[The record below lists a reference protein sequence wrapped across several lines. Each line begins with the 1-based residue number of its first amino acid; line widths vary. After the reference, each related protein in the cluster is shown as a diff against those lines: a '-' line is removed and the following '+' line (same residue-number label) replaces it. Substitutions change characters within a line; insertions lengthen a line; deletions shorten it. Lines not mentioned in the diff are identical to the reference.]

1 MRIALA
7 GTPQIAV
14 PTLEWLLT
22 SNHELVRVFT
32 TSPKAAGRGG
42 HIRKSDVAL
51 WCEQN
56 SIDCIEIRK
65 SSDFQGNLDD
75 IDCVVV
81 ISFGILLSQKILDQP
96 THGFINLHFSE
107 LPRWRGAAP
116 VQRAIEHG
124 DTHLGITVFS
134 LDAGMDTGSIY
145 RSATRERDPQMR
157 TSEALAYLATE
168 GVTLIKDSLA
178 DISAGVVPIVQGSVG
193 ASIASKIG
201 KDEALLDWKLRAEVL
216 QRKILAFYPNPVA
229 RTFFRGDLLKVTNAL
244 LSATYE
250 EKLKPGELHISK
262 SAVLVGTSDG
272 ILEILS
278 VIPQG
283 KSEMK
288 AADWARGVRIDLGEY
303 FG

>member
-1 MRIALA
+1 VRIALA

-14 PTLEWLLT
+14 PTLEWLLR
-22 SNHELVRVFT
+22 SDHELVRVFT

-42 HIRKSDVAL
+42 NIVKSDVAR
-51 WCEQN
+51 WCDQN
-56 SIDCIEIRK
+56 SIDCIEIATTD
-65 SSDFQGNLDD
+65 DFQAKLND

-81 ISFGILLSQKILDQP
+81 IAFGILLPQNVLNQP

-124 DTHLGITVFS
+124 DTHLGMTVFS
-134 LDAGMDTGSIY
+134 LDEGMDTGPIY
-145 RSATRERDPQMR
+145 RSTTLERDPQMR
-157 TSEALAYLATE
+157 TSETLAYLATE

-178 DISAGVVPIVQGSVG
+178 DISGGVSPTMQSSAGV
-193 ASIASKIG
+193 SIASKIS
-201 KDEALLDWKLRAEVL
+201 KDEALLDWNLNADVL
-216 QRKILAFYPNPVA
+216 QRKILAFYPNPIA

-244 LSATYE
+244 LLTTYE
-250 EKLKPGELHISK
+250 EKLKPGELRVSK

-272 ILEILS
+272 LLEILS

-288 AADWARGVRIDLGEY
+288 AADWARGARINHGEY
-303 FG
+303 IG

>member
-14 PTLEWLLT
+14 PTLEWLFT

-42 HIRKSDVAL
+42 HLVESDVAR
-51 WCEQN
+51 WCQEN
-56 SIDCIEIRK
+56 SVDCIEIANAEG
-65 SSDFQGNLDD
+65 FQGKLDD
-75 IDCVVV
+75 IECVIV
-81 ISFGILLSQKILDQP
+81 IAFGILLPQKFLDQP

-124 DTHLGITVFS
+124 DTHLGMTVFS
-134 LDAGMDTGSIY
+134 LDAGMDTGPIY
-145 RSATRERDPQMR
+145 RSTTLERDPQMR
-157 TSEALAYLATE
+157 TSEALARLATA
-168 GVTLIKDSLA
+168 GVSLIKDALA
-178 DISAGVVPIVQGSVG
+178 DITAGVSPIVQSSAGVSL
-193 ASIASKIG
+193 ASKIS
-201 KDEALLDWKLRAEVL
+201 KDEALLDWSLSADVI
-216 QRKILAFYPNPVA
+216 QRKILAFYPNPIA

-244 LSATYE
+244 LLTTYE
-250 EKLKPGELHISK
+250 EKLKPGELRVSK

-272 ILEILS
+272 LLEILS

-288 AADWARGVRIDLGEY
+288 AADWARGARINHGEY
-303 FG
+303 IG

>member
-1 MRIALA
+1 VRIALA

-42 HIRKSDVAL
+42 HLVESGVAR
-51 WCEQN
+51 WCQEN
-56 SIDCIEIRK
+56 SVDCIEIANAEG
-65 SSDFQGNLDD
+65 FQGKLDD
-75 IDCVVV
+75 IECVIVLA
-81 ISFGILLSQKILDQP
+81 FGILLPQKFLDQP

-124 DTHLGITVFS
+124 DTHLGMTVFS
-134 LDAGMDTGSIY
+134 LDAGMDTGPIY
-145 RSATRERDPQMR
+145 RSTTLERDPQMR
-157 TSEALAYLATE
+157 TSEALARLATA
-168 GVTLIKDSLA
+168 GVSLIKDALA
-178 DISAGVVPIVQGSVG
+178 DITAGVSPIVQSSAGVSL
-193 ASIASKIG
+193 ASKIS
-201 KDEALLDWKLRAEVL
+201 KDEALLDWSLSADVI
-216 QRKILAFYPNPVA
+216 QRKILAFYPNPIA

-244 LSATYE
+244 LSTTYE
-250 EKLKPGELHISK
+250 EKLKPGELRVSK

-272 ILEILS
+272 LLEILS

-288 AADWARGVRIDLGEY
+288 AADWARGARINHGEY
-303 FG
+303 IG

>member
-22 SNHELVRVFT
+22 SDHELVRVFT
-32 TSPKAAGRGG
+32 TSPRAAGRGG
-42 HIRKSDVAL
+42 HIVKSDVAR

-56 SIDCIEIRK
+56 SVDCIEIGK
-65 SSDFQGNLDD
+65 SDDFQGYLDD
-75 IDCVVV
+75 IDYVVV
-81 ISFGILLSQKILDQP
+81 IAFGVLLPQIILDQP

-134 LDAGMDTGSIY
+134 LDAGMDTGPIY
-145 RSATRERDPQMR
+145 RSAAFKRDPQMR

-168 GVTLIKDSLA
+168 GVTLIEDSLA
-178 DISAGVVPIVQGSVG
+178 DISVGVSPTVQSSAGV
-193 ASIASKIG
+193 SIAFKIG
-201 KDEALLDWKLRAEVL
+201 KDEALLDWNSSADVL
-216 QRKILAFYPNPVA
+216 QRKILAFYPNPIA
-229 RTFFRGDLLKVTNAL
+229 RTFFRGDLLKITHAVLPT
-244 LSATYE
+244 TYE
-250 EKLKPGELHISK
+250 EKLKPGELHVSK
-262 SAVLVGTSDG
+262 SAVLIGTSDG
-272 ILEILS
+272 LLEILS

-288 AADWARGVRIDLGEY
+288 AADWARGARINHGEY
-303 FG
+303 IG

>member
-22 SNHELVRVFT
+22 SDHELVRVFT

-42 HIRKSDVAL
+42 HIVKSDVAR
-51 WCEQN
+51 WCEQK
-56 SIDCIEIRK
+56 SIDCIEIAK
-65 SSDFQGNLDD
+65 TDDFQANLDD
-75 IDCVVV
+75 IDCVIV
-81 ISFGILLSQKILDQP
+81 IAFGILLPQDILDQP

-134 LDAGMDTGSIY
+134 LDAGMDTGPTF

-157 TSEALAYLATE
+157 TSEVLEYLATE

-193 ASIASKIG
+193 ANIASKIG
-201 KDEALLDWKLRAEVL
+201 KDEALLDWNLNADVL
-216 QRKILAFYPNPVA
+216 QRKILAFYPNPIA
-229 RTFFRGDLLKVTNAL
+229 RTFFRGDLLKITNAV
-244 LSATYE
+244 LSTTYE
-250 EKLKPGELHISK
+250 EKLEPGELHVSK
-262 SAVLVGTSDG
+262 NTVLIGTSDG

-288 AADWARGVRIDLGEY
+288 AADWARGARIDLGEY